1 MLMMERAMITS
12 MMTTMFFYDS
22 SPAVI
27 EESVH
32 MSPKIVKDTPES
44 GLCKW
49 LWLVMM
55 VMDEESSSLM
65 MVMDD
70 DDNGDGD
77 RPVDILMMTAMRT
90 MFRSPPGL
98 KSQPRTTISRLPPFP
113 LFPAFRPLRRY
124 RRFRASC
131 CRALPPLSW
140 LWQMWILVVDFS
152 SW

>member
-1 MLMMERAMITS
+1 M
-12 MMTTMFFYDS
+12 
-22 SPAVI
+22 I

-70 DDNGDGD
+70 DDNGDGRYPD
-77 RPVDILMMTAMRT
+77 DDSNEDNV
-90 MFRSPPGL
+90 
-98 KSQPRTTISRLPPFP
+98 QVTT
-113 LFPAFRPLRRY
+113 
-124 RRFRASC
+124 
-131 CRALPPLSW
+131 W
-140 LWQMWILVVDFS
+140 T
-152 SW
+152 